1 MTDFLESPRFPGCPR
16 YGFISEPMYSVSII
30 ERASGVE
37 RRNRNWAY
45 PLTRLTITVGPSEG
59 GDAAIQELL
68 RFYHAVGGQATGFRI
83 KDFSDF
89 KSCEVGATPAAT
101 DCPMLLVATESP
113 DEYQLVKRYSYGAL
127 NQDRPIYKPVSGTIV
142 VEDDGDPKAEGV
154 DYTIDYTTGRVTLN
168 FTPSSSGPTWGG
180 EFDLPAR
187 FDGTF
192 PVEIISHRQQAVSFS
207 VREIRSSDF

>member
-68 RFYHAVGGQATGFRI
+68 RFYHAVGGQAIGFRI
-83 KDFSDF
+83 KDFADF

-101 DCPMLLVATESP
+101 DCPMLLVTGVSP
-113 DEYQLVKRYSYGAL
+113 DEYQLAKRYTYGAL

-142 VEDDGDPKAEGV
+142 VEDDGDPKTEGV
-154 DYTIDYTTGRVTLN
+154 DYTINYTTGRVTLN
-168 FTPSSSGPTWGG
+168 FVPSSGGPTWGG

-192 PVEIISHRQQAVSFS
+192 PIEIISHRQQAVSFL
-207 VREIRSSDF
+207 VREIRMRDF